1 MTSRANSSITSD
13 IICRQ
18 LLESI
23 ILHRIFCFLVGVF
36 EVFTGVNDAFDH
48 AEDHI
53 TKGFQ
58 KAATTKAKSM
68 FFVGKNQLRK
78 EFRAQ
83 KTDTLKRA
91 YTGYVS
97 WSFVHRRSGRKSHH
111 STPVRREI
119 IPTRM

>member
-48 AEDHI
+48 AEDHV

-58 KAATTKAKSM
+58 KAEPSTKAKSM

-97 WSFVHRRSGRKSHH
+97 
-111 STPVRREI
+111 
-119 IPTRM
+119 